1 MDKATGVPKG
11 KVILSQTTASSI
23 EEVKENLFSKHAK
36 YWRKFPSCHTKH
48 QYWAYLCKQAFHG
61 NTATK
66 KNQSGTFKIETNRE
80 TTEEKESGIM

>member
-1 MDKATGVPKG
+1 MNMDKATGVPKG

-48 QYWAYLCKQAFHG
+48 QY
-61 NTATK
+61 
-66 KNQSGTFKIETNRE
+66 
-80 TTEEKESGIM
+80 